1 MAIRIQID
9 AYGQVSSLEAVCD
22 TPQADINDYR
32 GTIGYDIHDI
42 PVMEDFPTDIRLNI
56 NDILSKLQFP
66 SLIEYDDDIDVD
78 IKDYE
83 RVIGVHFLFE

>member
-1 MAIRIQID
+1 
-9 AYGQVSSLEAVCD
+9 
-22 TPQADINDYR
+22 
-32 GTIGYDIHDI
+32 
-42 PVMEDFPTDIRLNI
+42 MEDFPADIRLNI